1 MSRRAPASASRALRQ
16 ATWRDV
22 NENISGLADRLPFA
36 LEDDDRTW
44 TFLCECGAAECGELV
59 TVTLA
64 TYRKAHEHGRFLVVP
79 GHAAPEDRVVTQTN
93 GYVVIEVA

>member
-1 MSRRAPASASRALRQ
+1 MSRQAPASASRALRQ

-36 LEDDDRTW
+36 LDDDARTW

-59 TVTLA
+59 TVALA
-64 TYRKAHEHGRFLVVP
+64 TYREAREHDRFLVVP

-93 GYVVIEVA
+93 DYVVIQVR